1 MILRQ
6 KGVSAHNGHMY
17 TNDIKNGA
25 GNKIS
30 DKGDTQVEIVSLN
43 SDIDEKITLVKMDI
57 EGQKKTLLLE

>member
-1 MILRQ
+1 
-6 KGVSAHNGHMY
+6 MY